1 MERASLQNRPVL
13 KPKREAPDPR
23 ERRKKEK
30 GEEVAHIGQIVI
42 PCLKQAKTC
51 LPSSMLSSSTI
62 VHVYQQIWGIK
73 GCSVLRMFSK

>member
-30 GEEVAHIGQIVI
+30 GEEVAHIGQIAQQ
-42 PCLKQAKTC
+42 LA
-51 LPSSMLSSSTI
+51 I
-62 VHVYQQIWGIK
+62 VGL
-73 GCSVLRMFSK
+73 G